1 MEVHRDD
8 FSKLGQPQ
16 GTDRKRKPLEEFT
29 GVDLASLVDPV
40 NDPIVRF
47 IQIVRE
53 VLQLLLNLMRTQ
65 TTP

>member
-1 MEVHRDD
+1 MEVHHND

-16 GTDRKRKPLEEFT
+16 GADRKCKPLEEFIS
-29 GVDLASLVDPV
+29 VVLASLVDPV
-40 NDPIVRF
+40 NDLIVRF